1 MPHVAADVQK
11 HARAAPG
18 LHPALGEGYRGRAPP
33 RRSPFARSRR
43 SSEYGL
49 AITPSFQKTRAPDS
63 LIHRPLGIP
72 DSTSTGCALAVNFQE
87 VVHSAL
93 IVNAEVAKHQRFAE
107 NRMDTHKNAPLT
119 PKGPE
124 AIVGRVTENGLNKA
138 T

>member
-33 RRSPFARSRR
+33 RRSPFARARR

-49 AITPSFQKTRAPDS
+49 AIPPSFQKTTAPNS

-72 DSTSTGCALAVNFQE
+72 RFDVDGMWQAWNFQE

-93 IVNAEVAKHQRFAE
+93 IVNAEVANKPAIRGEPNGHPQECSSDAE
-107 NRMDTHKNAPLT
+107 RARGHGAQCDGN
-119 PKGPE
+119 
-124 AIVGRVTENGLNKA
+124 
-138 T
+138 